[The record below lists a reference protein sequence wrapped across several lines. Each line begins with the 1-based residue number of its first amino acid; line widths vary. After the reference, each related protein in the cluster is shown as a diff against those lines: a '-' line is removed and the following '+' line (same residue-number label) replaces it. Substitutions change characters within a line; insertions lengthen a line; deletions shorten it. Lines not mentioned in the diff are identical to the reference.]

1 MTPAPRSTPVPD
13 TQTPT
18 TDEQDGPEQ
27 SFGRFFLPGPTE
39 VHPDVL
45 AAMQRPMIPHRGAEM
60 VQLLTELEAPLQRA
74 WRTTRRVFIG
84 TCSATGFMEM
94 AVRSGVRRRALSLV
108 GGAFG
113 ERFAGIVAA
122 TGRDVVRL
130 DVPLGE
136 TVEPDMLRDA
146 LKRTEVDAVTLVHSE
161 TSTGALA
168 PLEQLAPVVRE
179 FDGVVLLVD
188 AVTSF
193 AGSPVETDVW
203 ELDFVLAGS
212 QKALALPP
220 GLALAVAS
228 ERMIERAKQV
238 PERGAYLDLLA
249 YDRAA
254 MDYQPTNTPAMSL
267 LYALEAQL
275 SRIELDGGI
284 EARWTRHRRMQ
295 EMVEAWVGGRGGE
308 LGYRFLPPSGRRSWT
323 VSCLK
328 VPDEKSGRAVAGVM
342 KSKGWVIAS
351 GYGPL
356 KQSTI
361 RIGHMGDHSL
371 VRLEELLATL
381 ETVAL

>member
-1 MTPAPRSTPVPD
+1 MPRENHS
-13 TQTPT
+13 
-18 TDEQDGPEQ
+18 PEQ
-27 SFGRFFLPGPTE
+27 AFGRFFLPGPTE
-39 VHPDVL
+39 VHPHVL
-45 AAMQRPMIPHRGAEM
+45 AAMQRPMIPHRGGEM
-60 VQLLTELEAPLQRA
+60 VQLFTALESPLQRA
-74 WRTTRRVFIG
+74 WRTGRRVYIG

-122 TGRDVVRL
+122 TGRDVVRV
-130 DVPLGE
+130 DVPLGQ

-161 TSTGALA
+161 TATGALA
-168 PLEQLAPVVRE
+168 PLEDLASVTRE
-179 FDGVVLLVD
+179 FEGVVLLVD

-193 AGSPVETDVW
+193 AGSPVETDAW
-203 ELDFVLAGS
+203 GLDFVLTGS

-220 GLALAVAS
+220 GLALGVAS

-249 YDRAA
+249 FDRAG
-254 MDYQPTNTPAMSL
+254 MDYQPTNTPAISL

-275 SRIELDGGI
+275 SRIDADGGI
-284 EARWTRHRRMQ
+284 DARWTRHRRMQ
-295 EMVEAWVGGRGGE
+295 ETVERWVGARGGE
-308 LGYRFLPPSGRRSWT
+308 LGFQFLPPTGRRSWT
-323 VSCLK
+323 VSCLR
-328 VPDEKSGRAVAGVM
+328 VPSEKSGRALALVM
-342 KSKGWVIAS
+342 KSKGWVIGS

-361 RIGHMGDHSL
+361 RIGHMGDHS
-371 VRLEELLATL
+371 VERLEELLNTL
-381 ETVAL
+381 ESVAT